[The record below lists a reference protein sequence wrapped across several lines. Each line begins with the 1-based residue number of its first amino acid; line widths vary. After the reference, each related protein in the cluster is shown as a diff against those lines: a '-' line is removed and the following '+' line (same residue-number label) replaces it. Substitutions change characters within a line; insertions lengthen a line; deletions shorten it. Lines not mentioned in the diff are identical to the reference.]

1 MLYGLLPLGLRPTG
15 YLASVVAVRRF
26 SDRCC
31 ATILAGMDR
40 TVPFFMNEI
49 KPDSIDKGKSV
60 LIASSE

>member
-1 MLYGLLPLGLRPTG
+1 
-15 YLASVVAVRRF
+15 LASVAAVRCF
-26 SDRCC
+26 FDRCD
-31 ATILAGMDR
+31 AILLAGMDR